1 MAAFSHGGEAGSPEL
16 SVYSIA
22 EGVVPGGVAGV
33 AREARRLEVSS
44 SAQST
49 SPSSRQPLPSARRA
63 RMGLPTSRHPCEDD
77 VAAFSHGSEAGSP
90 ELSVYSITEGVV
102 PGGVAGVASEARR
115 LEVSSSA
122 VDETELPPAIAVCT
136 KGADG
141 LADQRLEHR
150 REEAKA
156 RRNHRLKLTVVEYV
170 LPAWPGHQLDTGD
183 SAR

>member
-1 MAAFSHGGEAGSPEL
+1 MAVIAGSLEL

-22 EGVVPGGVAGV
+22 
-33 AREARRLEVSS
+33 
-44 SAQST
+44 
-49 SPSSRQPLPSARRA
+49 
-63 RMGLPTSRHPCEDD
+63 
-77 VAAFSHGSEAGSP
+77 
-90 ELSVYSITEGVV
+90 EGVV

-136 KGADG
+136 KGTDG

-150 REEAKA
+150 REEAKV

-170 LPAWPGHQLDTGD
+170 LSAWPGYQLDTGD